1 MRFRESVS
9 APPVQR
15 LRYSNRSRG
24 HVYLDRTRVC
34 KLPLTLSLL
43 LLLLPLLPLLL
54 PPPLPLKLLLLLPLP
69 KLLLLLLPSLLLLR
83 SIQQQF
89 LILGIQISV
98 LTSDRSLYP
107 DAVE

>member
-54 PPPLPLKLLLLLPLP
+54 PPLLPLP